1 MARAG
6 FHRLGI
12 SISNAEN
19 CCNLS
24 AEEMLPG
31 PGQGIVGI
39 TCQGNN
45 NVMLELLQVIN
56 DEHACIAATA
66 ERQVLNTVD
75 STIAN
80 KPYDGRP
87 PLAAYMSC
95 NDESG
100 WILKARLLRPD
111 GTRMIQVQR
120 EANNVT
126 KDDARILGIDVLA
139 MNSYAELENTS
150 LIRSYAYSER

>member
-1 MARAG
+1 MHSIRPDLQLVNLRGNVQTRLEYLKDGGIVDALVMARAG

-45 NVMLELLQVIN
+45 NVMLELLEVIN

-95 NDESG
+95 NDDSG
-100 WILKARLLRPD
+100 WILKARLLRPG
-111 GTRMIQVQR
+111 GTRMIHVQR
-120 EANNVT
+120 EHLT
-126 KDDARILGIDVLA
+126 
-139 MNSYAELENTS
+139 M
-150 LIRSYAYSER
+150 